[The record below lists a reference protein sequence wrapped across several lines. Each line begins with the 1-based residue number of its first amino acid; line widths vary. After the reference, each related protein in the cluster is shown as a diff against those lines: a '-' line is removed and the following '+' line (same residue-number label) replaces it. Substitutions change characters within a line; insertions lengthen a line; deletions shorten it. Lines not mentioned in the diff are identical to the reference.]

1 MTQFNHVVVGSQSV
15 HLPIQTAQ
23 FSTKTTSL
31 EDIKQYEARYY
42 RLKYAEQK
50 ALDSTFNTR
59 ILEVAGH

>member
-50 ALDSTFNTR
+50 SIKGQHGRKSGQTF
-59 ILEVAGH
+59 